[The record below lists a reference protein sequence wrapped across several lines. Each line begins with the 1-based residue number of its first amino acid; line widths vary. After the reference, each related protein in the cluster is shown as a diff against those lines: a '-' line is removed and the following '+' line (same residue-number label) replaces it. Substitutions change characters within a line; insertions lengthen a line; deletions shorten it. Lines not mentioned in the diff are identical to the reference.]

1 MRARNPSKSLYSRV
15 IILPWTRCFSVELRR
30 NLTPYWPLGR
40 HLGYL
45 PLLRMELLS
54 KAIIDI
60 EIFLQTI
67 ACMSFV
73 VSPQV
78 STYLDRGPQI
88 QPSPSTGKVHALEH
102 YLHPLS
108 WLGMDWICWDRL
120 ASPFQVDPRHLMK
133 FYHISPPWSV
143 CLSR

>member
-1 MRARNPSKSLYSRV
+1 M
-15 IILPWTRCFSVELRR
+15 ELRR
-30 NLTPYWPLGR
+30 NLTPYWPSGR

-67 ACMSFV
+67 ACMTFV

-78 STYLDRGPQI
+78 STYLDRGPQF
-88 QPSPSTGKVHALEH
+88 QLSPSTGKVRAL
-102 YLHPLS
+102 S
-108 WLGMDWICWDRL
+108 
-120 ASPFQVDPRHLMK
+120 
-133 FYHISPPWSV
+133 SPPFLVGYGLDLLRQIGQS
-143 CLSR
+143 LSSRPQAS